1 MGPVSLEPP
10 ADIRT
15 EPADERRSDL
25 PPVTHPEL
33 APGVKLVG
41 EFAGSAFTDRQWL
54 IERSGHF
61 LLVPELLYRVAEA
74 ATSERTLDEIASQ
87 VSASTDWSLTA
98 EQVGRIITTKLIPL
112 ALIAPAPDDAA
123 GPAVVRPSSPSP
135 LQLRLKKRI
144 LSAKRIEPVTSVLR
158 FLFLPVILV
167 PLLIAA
173 GFAQVLVFFQ
183 HGLAAAIRD
192 VVYTPGAMVAV
203 AILMLASML
212 FHEFG
217 HASAL
222 HYGNGRARS
231 IGVGLYL
238 IYPSFYTD
246 TTDSYR
252 LSRWARVRTD
262 LGGIY
267 FQLIFALGMIELFLA
282 TGQEWLLVTV
292 ALIDGLIIRGLI
304 PFVRFDGYWALSDL
318 LGIPD
323 MLTHMKSTVSRGWRR
338 RSLRTGLKPW
348 ARPLFI
354 VYALVT
360 TPILTLLMA
369 LLILRFPLI
378 VSALWTA
385 LAVAQE
391 KVAQAWAHNRQ
402 LAGVAAGFQLGV
414 LALQTAALAYILG
427 SVATRTGRRLWTWGR
442 PSRARRLGSL
452 LIGAAAIAALT
463 SFWGLNLNLTT
474 GGVPSGV
481 QTYQVSQRTHV
492 LHAVTYPQSP
502 PVGGPHSP
510 IWQNCGFYRAPIA
523 NENGV
528 HSMEHGAVWIT
539 YRPDL
544 PAGEVAALRVLAIR
558 ETYVLLS
565 PYPGLPAPVVASA
578 WGRQLRLTSAGDPR
592 LDQFVRVFRL
602 ASSAPEHGGLCTRG
616 LGTPGT

>member
-1 MGPVSLEPP
+1 
-10 ADIRT
+10 
-15 EPADERRSDL
+15 
-25 PPVTHPEL
+25 
-33 APGVKLVG
+33 
-41 EFAGSAFTDRQWL
+41 
-54 IERSGHF
+54 
-61 LLVPELLYRVAEA
+61 
-74 ATSERTLDEIASQ
+74 
-87 VSASTDWSLTA
+87 
-98 EQVGRIITTKLIPL
+98 
-112 ALIAPAPDDAA
+112 
-123 GPAVVRPSSPSP
+123 
-135 LQLRLKKRI
+135 
-144 LSAKRIEPVTSVLR
+144 
-158 FLFLPVILV
+158 
-167 PLLIAA
+167 
-173 GFAQVLVFFQ
+173 
-183 HGLAAAIRD
+183 
-192 VVYTPGAMVAV
+192 MVAV
-203 AILMLASML
+203 AILLLAAMV

-262 LGGIY
+262 LGGFY
-267 FQLIFALGMIELFLA
+267 FQLIFAFGIIELFLA

-292 ALIDGLIIRGLI
+292 ALIDGLIVRGLI

-323 MLTHMKSTVSRGWRR
+323 VLTHMRSTITRGWQR

-360 TPILTLLMA
+360 TPILTLLLA

-391 KVAQAWAHNRQ
+391 KVGQAWAQNRQ
-402 LAGVAAGFQLGV
+402 LSGVAAGFQLAV
-414 LALQTAALAYILG
+414 LGLQTAALAYILG

-452 LIGAAAIAALT
+452 LIGAAVVAALT
-463 SFWGLNLNLTT
+463 AYWGLTLDFTT
-474 GGVPSGV
+474 GGVPNGV
-481 QTYQVSQRTHV
+481 QAYQVSQRTHV
-492 LHAVTYPQSP
+492 LGSVSYPQSP

-510 IWQNCGFYRAPIA
+510 VWQNCGFYPLPIA

-544 PAGEVAALRVLAIR
+544 PSGEVAALRVLAIR
-558 ETYVLLS
+558 QSYVLVS

-578 WGRQLRLTSAGDPR
+578 WGRQLRLASAGDPR
-592 LDQFVRVFRL
+592 LDQFARAFRL
-602 ASSAPEHGGLCTRG
+602 GSQAPERGGRCAGG
-616 LGTPGT
+616 LGTPQP